1 MMTLSPGSWLLRA
14 VPSLAFLLA
23 ISHLAPPLQAQTAS
37 MRSGFVAQVDRPQ
50 RNPARHA
57 YLAEWF
63 GRTRYLDQFAAA
75 LNTRF
80 QIPSQITMGAA
91 ECGQKNAFYDPQRR
105 VIVLCYEIADDIV
118 QEFRY
123 DNLTPEQRDK
133 AVMGAISFVL
143 FHEVGHAL
151 VDVLD
156 LPITGREED
165 VADQIA
171 TLALANS
178 DPMAAYWAAEYW
190 RQKDD
195 LGDTG
200 LLKGIVGMFRTPDQF
215 ADEHSFDEQRFFNV
229 LCWTYGGDPAGR
241 SYLLPLITQAR
252 AQRCPGEHRRISL
265 ALGTILAGHLK
276 PAGSAPPPP
285 PPLARAAA
293 SLAGQWSF
301 HEIIASADA
310 SISCDNSATLQF
322 QGTQSGFSGAYQQR
336 GTCRIQGQTVDNPG
350 EGTFAAH
357 VAGGVL
363 SFSQESCNY
372 SARLNPA
379 NPARIDGTVTCSVP
393 NGKGSTQV
401 QGSWAAER
409 IQ

>member
-1 MMTLSPGSWLLRA
+1 MKILRHHPHVLGAVSALALL
-14 VPSLAFLLA
+14 VTTP
-23 ISHLAPPLQAQTAS
+23 HLASPLQAQS
-37 MRSGFVAQVDRPQ
+37 GPSSGFVAQVDRPQ
-50 RNPARHA
+50 RNPAQHA
-57 YLAEWF
+57 YLADWF
-63 GRTRYLDQFAAA
+63 GRTRYLDQVASA
-75 LNTRF
+75 LNARF
-80 QIPSQITMGAA
+80 QVPGRITMGVA

-143 FHEVGHAL
+143 FHEIGHAL

-165 VADQIA
+165 VADQVA
-171 TLALANS
+171 TLTLADS

-200 LLKGIVGMFRTPDQF
+200 LLKGLVGMFRTPGQF
-215 ADEHSFDEQRFFNV
+215 ADEHSLDEQRFFNV

-252 AQRCPGEHRRISL
+252 AQRCPGEYRRISL
-265 ALGTILAGHLK
+265 ALGTILARHLK
-276 PAGSAPPPP
+276 PTGAVPRSTP
-285 PPLARAAA
+285 AATVP

-301 HEIIASADA
+301 RETLASADA
-310 SISCDNSATLQF
+310 SISCDNSGTLEFRGSQPRF
-322 QGTQSGFSGAYQQR
+322 DGAYRQR

-350 EGTFAAH
+350 EGTFTAH
-357 VAGGVL
+357 VAGGIL
-363 SFSQESCNY
+363 GFTQESCVY
-372 SARLNPA
+372 SARLNAATPS
-379 NPARIDGTVTCSVP
+379 RVDGTVTCSVP
-393 NGKGSTQV
+393 NGKSSIQV

-409 IQ
+409 IR